1 MSSRRSW
8 LAVVL
13 VSGAFASMPVS
24 ATVYTIDARETT
36 ANFDVR
42 FLGLIPI
49 HGKFQRTTGTL
60 VFDRAT
66 RQGSIEVSIDTTT
79 LVASTAR
86 AQASARGT
94 EFFDVEKFPSIEFK
108 SSRFVFDESRLT
120 FVEGSLTL
128 VGVTQPVVLTVT
140 DSHCDAANEGEPA
153 RCRAAAELVVKRSSF
168 GMKAWSHTVGE
179 EVTIRINIRARQ
191 ALERQMLPAAIG
203 IESQGPVAGAV
214 STLQPAS
221 EHNSIR

>member
-1 MSSRRSW
+1 MNSRIIW
-8 LAVVL
+8 LGTVL
-13 VSGAFASMPVS
+13 FCCAFACTPVS
-24 ATVYTIDARETT
+24 ATVYMIDARETT

-49 HGKFQRTTGTL
+49 QGKFLRTTGTL

-86 AQASARGT
+86 AQASARGAG
-94 EFFDVEKFPSIEFK
+94 FFDVEKYPAIEFK
-108 SSRFVFDESRLT
+108 SSRFIFDESRLT

-140 DSHCDAANEGEPA
+140 DSHCDAAEEIEPA

-191 ALERQMLPAAIG
+191 APERQAPTAAIAV
-203 IESQGPVAGAV
+203 ESCAPVAGAHL
-214 STLQPAS
+214 TLQPAG
-221 EHNSIR
+221 ERNSVR

>member
-1 MSSRRSW
+1 MSSGQGW
-8 LAVVL
+8 FCTALCACALAC
-13 VSGAFASMPVS
+13 MPVR

-42 FLGLIPI
+42 FLGLFPI
-49 HGKFQRTTGTL
+49 QGKFQRTTGTL

-94 EFFDVEKFPSIEFK
+94 EFFDVEKYPSIEFK
-108 SSRFVFDESRLT
+108 SSRFIFDESRLM

-140 DSHCDAANEGEPA
+140 DSHCDAADEIEPA
-153 RCRAAAELVVKRSSF
+153 RCRAAAELVVKRSNF
-168 GMKAWSHTVGE
+168 GMKAWSNTVGE
-179 EVTIRINIRARQ
+179 EVTIRINIGARQ
-191 ALERQMLPAAIG
+191 VLEKQVPPAAIDV
-203 IESQGPVAGAV
+203 ESRAPVAGSL
-214 STLQPAS
+214 STLQPAG
-221 EHNSIR
+221 ERNSVR